1 MKNKGITLIT
11 LIVTIIILIILAGIT
26 IGMISGDNSIIK
38 QAKNA
43 KTQTNIAQEKE
54 ILQTASLA
62 AIGKEEYGEL
72 NKDKV
77 DNELDK
83 MIGNDAYNSKDTKK
97 GIKVTFTSSG
107 RNYLIDKDGNVEIK
121 EPVILPEGLQ
131 IGSIVTY
138 EPTGSTYKWQGK
150 YATTATITTT
160 TDEGGNTIENT
171 IYDTELDSRESGNAR
186 ITSWKVFKIDEE
198 EGEVQLVP
206 ATLPTNS
213 STTKVSLQGS
223 PGYNNGVK
231 LLNDACKELYSYTSK
246 GITARNINIEDIES
260 VMNQD
265 ILETEKARFTNTN
278 ISYSYLDNNNQVN
291 TAFSKNKSYYPLIY
305 EQEYKSVIDEEI
317 NTNGLKLSESPTN
330 LIERNGIGIK
340 SGKVGITTD
349 VRATGSIQATNNIKP
364 YQTYYNTSNKNTFRE
379 ALGTEYADI
388 LAPYSNAFYWI
399 SSRCILVNSSSCIFR
414 MFFIENSCLENYN
427 LFESGGNSYINQYA
441 LLPVISLDSKLII
454 LYEDNFKVNL

>member
-198 EGEVQLVP
+198 EGEIQLVP
-206 ATLPTNS
+206 ATVPTSS
-213 STTKVSLQGS
+213 STAKVKLGGA

-231 LLNDACKELYSYTSK
+231 LLNDACKELYSHMSREIK
-246 GITARNINIEDIES
+246 ARNINIEDIES
-260 VMNQD
+260 LINKEA
-265 ILETEKARFTNTN
+265 LETEKVKYINKN
-278 ISYSYLDNNNQVN
+278 YLNDDNQINS
-291 TAFSKNKSYYPLIY
+291 ALSKNKSYYPLIY
-305 EQEYKSVIDEEI
+305 EQEYKSVIDGEV
-317 NTNGLKLSESPTN
+317 NTNGLKSSESPES
-330 LIERNGIGIK
+330 LIERGDLGLK
-340 SGKVGITTD
+340 SGKTGANGSVQ
-349 VRATGSIQATNNIKP
+349 ATSSIQP
-364 YQTYYNTSNKNTFRE
+364 YQTFYRLFSSSVFRNV
-379 ALGTEYADI
+379 LGSIYSDI
-388 LAPYSNAFYWI
+388 LAPNNGNGDAGYYWVA
-399 SSRCILVNSSSCIFR
+399 SRCTEFSTASLCYFELFNVSASYLGTADIYRSGTASATLESS
-414 MFFIENSCLENYN
+414 
-427 LFESGGNSYINQYA
+427 LFPI
-441 LLPVISLDSKLII
+441 VSLDYELIV
-454 LYEDNFKVNL
+454 LEGSNFKVNI